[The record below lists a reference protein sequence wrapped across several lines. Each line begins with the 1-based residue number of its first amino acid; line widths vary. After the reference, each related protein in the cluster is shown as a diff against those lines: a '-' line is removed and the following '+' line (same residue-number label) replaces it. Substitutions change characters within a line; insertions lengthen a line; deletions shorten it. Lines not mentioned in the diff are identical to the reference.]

1 MAASTNI
8 VSEKSKQTHSQS
20 QHEKT
25 TTTNQPAPSS
35 SPGRTVKQFAN
46 FTNHGIGLEKTL
58 RLVQA
63 LAQVGAEVLVDTD
76 EELAKRCAIAK
87 GQLALSRRY
96 FRFFKFF
103 ECFERVTALLS
114 TTGQNDSIHTTLEL
128 GKWSCLGIYLV
139 MEDLTILDAMG
150 VYSTS
155 WSDWVLLEA
164 HKFWFCALSLSLLGS
179 LWMLLVADKKASAS
193 KSSPWL
199 KRIIIDGCD
208 LLIPGSMVGWI
219 AVSPLVVAMS
229 MVASTLL
236 AAQDIW
242 TQAQVGVR
250 Q

>member
-1 MAASTNI
+1 M
-8 VSEKSKQTHSQS
+8 
-20 QHEKT
+20 
-25 TTTNQPAPSS
+25 
-35 SPGRTVKQFAN
+35 FAYR
-46 FTNHGIGLEKTL
+46 I
-58 RLVQA
+58 
-63 LAQVGAEVLVDTD
+63 
-76 EELAKRCAIAK
+76 C
-87 GQLALSRRY
+87 GQ
-96 FRFFKFF
+96 
-103 ECFERVTALLS
+103 
-114 TTGQNDSIHTTLEL
+114 
-128 GKWSCLGIYLV
+128 
-139 MEDLTILDAMG
+139 LDAMG

-242 TQAQVGVR
+242 AQAQVGVR

>member
-25 TTTNQPAPSS
+25 TTTNRPAPSS

-229 MVASTLL
+229 MVASTVL

-242 TQAQVGVR
+242 AQAQVGVR

>member
-229 MVASTLL
+229 MVASTVL

>member
-63 LAQVGAEVLVDTD
+63 LAQVGAEVLVDTG

-242 TQAQVGVR
+242 AQAQVGVR

>member
-8 VSEKSKQTHSQS
+8 VSEKNKQTHSQS

-229 MVASTLL
+229 MVASTVL

-242 TQAQVGVR
+242 AQAQVGVR